1 MKRFKGDLWVFR
13 GGRNRMDFMGGLG
26 VDGDRSRRYVGEG
39 NCGEKWRNRGRV
51 IIIKIYYIRK
61 EYVFSKSI

>member
-1 MKRFKGDLWVFR
+1 
-13 GGRNRMDFMGGLG
+13 MDFMGGLG
-26 VDGDRSRRYVGEG
+26 ADGDRSRRYVGEG

-51 IIIKIYYIRK
+51 TIIKIYYIRK